1 MIVSICI
8 CTHNRLDDVRECL
21 RALNPQMDPG
31 AAEILVVDSASD
43 PDTQAALA
51 DLVAGV
57 AGARLLRLD
66 EPGLSRARN
75 AAVAAATG
83 RWVAFLD
90 DDTVPFADYL
100 ASLLAAIRGLPDQ
113 VAFFGG
119 RLKPRWPDGVA
130 PVGSRWSRMLS
141 LRDDEGERDTELG
154 LIYGANI
161 VYRKDVLD
169 RLEKPFDPELGRI
182 GKVLLGGEEMKLHFQ
197 FSDMGYAPKFF
208 GSIGVEHKVMP
219 ERLTMDWVR
228 RRAFWEGITLVA
240 LFRKL
245 GKPYP
250 RGANPYWQALKILAL
265 TPKALFMDADKDA
278 YIRIWSSIGV
288 LRARLLGIS

>member
-21 RALNPQMDPG
+21 HALNSQMDP
-31 AAEILVVDSASD
+31 AVVEILVVDSASE
-43 PDTQAALA
+43 PATQAALA
-51 DLVAGV
+51 ELVAGI

-66 EPGLSRARN
+66 EPGLSLARN
-75 AAVAAATG
+75 AAVSSATG
-83 RWVAFLD
+83 QWVAFLD
-90 DDTVPFADYL
+90 DDTVPFPDYVV
-100 ASLLAAIRGLPDQ
+100 ALLSVIRRVPEQ

-119 RLKPRWPDGVA
+119 RLKPRWPEGVT
-130 PVGSRWSRMLS
+130 PVGTRWSRMLS
-141 LRDDEGERDTELG
+141 LMDDDTERDTELG

-169 RLEKPFDPELGRI
+169 RLDKPFDPGLGRI

-197 FSDMGYAPKFF
+197 FCDMGYAPKFF
-208 GSIGVEHKVMP
+208 GSVGVEHKVMT
-219 ERLTMDWVR
+219 ERLTQDWVR

-240 LFRKL
+240 LFKKL

-250 RGANPYWQALKILAL
+250 RGAKVYWQALKILAL
-265 TPKALFMDADKDA
+265 APKAFFRDPDKDA
-278 YIRIWSSIGV
+278 YIRVWSSIGV
-288 LRARLLGIS
+288 LRARLIGIS